1 MSGGRDLPPPPT
13 LPPRGA
19 QWERTRFAWR
29 RTVLTGV
36 VVALLALRQALLADP
51 AWARGL
57 AVVVVLLAWLAALV
71 LGHRRV
77 AALGRGEQ
85 EPGRA
90 ASQLAMITLV
100 FATLGLALLAT

>member
-1 MSGGRDLPPPPT
+1 MSDGKELPPPPE

-36 VVALLALRQALLADP
+36 VVALLALRQALHADP
-51 AWARGL
+51 VWVR
-57 AVVVVLLAWLAALV
+57 AVAVSLVMLTWLGALL

-90 ASQLAMITLV
+90 ASQLAMITLG
-100 FATLGLALLAT
+100 FAAIGLALLAA